1 LAPTRITEVKTTLA
15 GERKLFDCE
24 LLTLT
29 PGEAVVVY
37 RMPHDVML
45 EDLLLPRGGLSL
57 GYFWE
62 DRAYSAY
69 NAYHWVDDNLQT
81 LALYFNICDN
91 TRISTAQIAWRDLSV
106 DILITPDMRC
116 RVLDEDE
123 LPDDIDNELLSRIN
137 ATRDALCADASRLLL
152 ELETRSRALLAE
164 D

>member
-1 LAPTRITEVKTTLA
+1 MAPTRITEVKTTLA

-29 PGEAVVVY
+29 AGEAVVIY
-37 RMPHDVML
+37 RMPRDIML
-45 EDLLLPRGGLSL
+45 EDLLLPRGGRSL

-62 DRAYSAY
+62 DRAY
-69 NAYHWVDDNLQT
+69 NVYHWVDDNLQT

-91 TRISTAQIAWRDLSV
+91 TRISPTRIAWRDLTV
-106 DILITPDMRC
+106 DILITPDRRC

-123 LPDDIDNELLSRIN
+123 LPDDIDSKLLSRIN
-137 ATRDALCADASRLLL
+137 ATRDALCADAERLLL
-152 ELETRSRALLAE
+152 EFGTRSRSLLSE